1 MLGPDAR
8 AEGEAAVTDRDQD
21 LRTQK
26 IWARDAP
33 HYDGW
38 MRRFDRHML
47 RGGRARLCARAEG
60 RVLEVAVGTGLN
72 LPHYAKGT
80 DLTGVDLS
88 PDTLARAR
96 VRAADLGVDATLSEA
111 SATRLPFPDGSFD
124 TVVCALALC
133 CIHDDRGAVAEM
145 HRVLAP
151 GGTLLLLDHV
161 ISHTFAVRTLQRALE
176 PLMLKLA
183 DDHQLR
189 RPLHLVREAGFSVV
203 ERERYSL
210 GVIERLVAVKPST
223 R

>member
-33 HYDGW
+33 HYDSW

-72 LPHYAKGT
+72 LPHYPKGT
-80 DLTGVDLS
+80 GLTGVVLS
-88 PDTLARAR
+88 PDMLARAR
-96 VRAADLGVDATLSEA
+96 VRAADLGIEATFREA
-111 SATRLPFPDGSFD
+111 SATRLPFPDHSFD

-133 CIHDDRGAVAEM
+133 CIPDDRAAVEEM
-145 HRVLAP
+145 RRVLVP
-151 GGTLLLLDHV
+151 GGALLLIDHV
-161 ISHTFAVRTLQRALE
+161 ISHKFPVRMVQRALE
-176 PLMLKLA
+176 PLMVRFA

-189 RPLHLVREAGFSVV
+189 RPLRLVTDAGFTVV

-210 GVIERLVAVKPST
+210 GVIERIVALKPGPE
-223 R
+223 